1 MQTGALFLPPGA
13 IGSPPRPRVLWPG
26 TRLAYAYEVYNAT
39 TPVQAT
45 TSLWRGA
52 EQVFAAAADT
62 LIPPPGGD
70 RRFAAAG
77 GVKLGEGLPPGS
89 YMLQVSATTADPKRQ
104 GKSRIAEQ
112 RTGFDV
118 R

>member
-1 MQTGALFLPPGA
+1 M
-13 IGSPPRPRVLWPG
+13 WPG

-112 RTGFDV
+112 RIGFDV